1 MENNILIY
9 ISCYWFSSVITS
21 FIGLAV
27 DRLPHQM
34 KWRDNP
40 IPGLSVCSPPSR
52 CDHCHTRIKWF
63 YLIPVFGYFFSRGR
77 CRCCG
82 NKIPVIYPL
91 VEFIGGVGSAIL
103 IMVYGINPKGFILAI
118 LYLVLIFLTMI
129 DIKETWLPFIV
140 TIPLFWCGLLFSP
153 FEPDA
158 YNRILGACSGFLLF
172 WVSMA
177 LVSYLSKEDLIAGG
191 DIVYSA
197 AVGAWIGMERL
208 PVFILCS
215 SLLFIFYALPWR
227 LRGIRYVPMGPAISV
242 GFFICLL

>member
-1 MENNILIY
+1 MDSNILIY

-40 IPGLSVCSPPSR
+40 IPDLSVCSPPSR
-52 CDHCHTRIKWF
+52 CDHCHTRIKWL
-63 YLIPVFGYFFSRGR
+63 YLIPVLGYFLAKGS
-77 CRCCG
+77 CRNCG
-82 NKIPVIYPL
+82 TSIPVIYPL
-91 VEFIGGVGSAIL
+91 IEFIGGVGSVIL
-103 IMVYGINPKGFILAI
+103 IMIYGVNFKGFILVA
-118 LYLVLIFLTMI
+118 LFLVMIFLTMI

-158 YNRILGACSGFLLF
+158 NSRILGACSGFLLF
-172 WVSMA
+172 WSSMA

-197 AVGAWIGMERL
+197 AVGAWIGMERI
-208 PVFILCS
+208 PAFILCS
-215 SLLFIFYALPWR
+215 SLLFVFYALPWR
-227 LRGIRYVPMGPAISV
+227 LKGVRCVPMGPAISV
-242 GFFICLL
+242 GFFVCLL